1 VNWEALGA
9 VAEFVAALGVI
20 ISFFYLATQI
30 RQNTYQIS
38 QSVKS
43 QQISASQAV
52 MTSGHHARAQIM
64 TEPALYLKG
73 LRDPSLAIEERLVF
87 NLQMQAVVMN
97 FRELYLLHHWGT
109 LDPSLWAL
117 QEDLIRSIASEPGG
131 RSAFEPFFADASGF
145 ASELRRILAINA
157 PEFLSR

>member
-1 VNWEALGA
+1 VNSEALGA
-9 VAEFVAALGVI
+9 IAEFVAALGVI

-30 RQNTYQIS
+30 RQNTHQIS

-64 TEPALYLKG
+64 LEPALYLKG
-73 LRDPSLAIEERLVF
+73 LRDPSSLTIEERLVF
-87 NLQMQAVVMN
+87 NLQMQAVAMN
-97 FRELYLLHHWGT
+97 FRELYLLHQWGT

-131 RSAFEPFFADASGF
+131 RSALEPFFADPSGF
-145 ASELRRILAINA
+145 GSELRRILAINA
-157 PEFLSR
+157 PAV